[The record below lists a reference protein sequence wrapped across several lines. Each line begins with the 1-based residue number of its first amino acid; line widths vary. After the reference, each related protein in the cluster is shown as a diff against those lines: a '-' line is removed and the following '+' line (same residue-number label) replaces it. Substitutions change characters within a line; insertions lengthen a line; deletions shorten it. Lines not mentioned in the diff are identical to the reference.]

1 MCENHDQASE
11 HDDSTSSRGLSRR
24 GLFAAAGVGVG
35 LALTGLPMV
44 ARAVT
49 DSEAEEEAAAAA
61 RDIGIYAKN
70 GTWCNP
76 AQGRFPNGGHFGAPR
91 GGTTHAGQD
100 ISNPSGT
107 AIYAAAAGT
116 VIRRGT
122 NVLTGRTGNGIV
134 IQHSGGRYTYY
145 GHLNAF
151 RVAQGAKVSAGQRIG
166 DMGTTG
172 NVTGPH
178 LHFETHNGSLGAI
191 VNPVPFMAA
200 RGVDLKGG
208 WSTLD
213 PGSQGARVR
222 AIQYLLNQ
230 RGNSLVIDG
239 DYGTKS
245 VNAMKSFQ
253 SGAGLV
259 ADGQVGPKTWPK
271 LVYTL
276 KQGAKGN
283 HVRALQSAMNM
294 RSAGLQVD
302 GDFGSVTN
310 TAVRNFQTLNRLV
323 SDGEAGPITWR
334 AIVN

>member
-1 MCENHDQASE
+1 MCNNHDE
-11 HDDSTSSRGLSRR
+11 ETSYGHEAPPSGGISRR

-35 LALTGLPMV
+35 LALTGLPAL
-44 ARAVT
+44 ARAATNGEKANV
-49 DSEAEEEAAAAA
+49 EAE
-61 RDIGIYAKN
+61 IGVYANN
-70 GTWCNP
+70 GAWCNP
-76 AQGRFPNGGHFGAPR
+76 AQGTFPNGGHFGAPR

-134 IQHSGGRYTYY
+134 IQHSGGIYTYY

-200 RGVDLKGG
+200 RGVNLRGG
-208 WSTLD
+208 WPTLD
-213 PGSQGARVR
+213 PGAQGARVR
-222 AIQYLLNQ
+222 AIQLLLNQ
-230 RGNSLVIDG
+230 RGASLVVDG
-239 DYGTKS
+239 DHGPKS
-245 VNAMKSFQ
+245 VAALKSWQ
-253 SGAGLV
+253 SSNGLV
-259 ADGQVGPKTWPK
+259 ADGQAGPKTWPK

-276 KQGAKGN
+276 KQGANGN
-283 HVRALQSAMNM
+283 HVRALQTAMNM
-294 RSAGLQVD
+294 RSAGLEVD
-302 GDFGSVTN
+302 GDFGGVTN
-310 TAVRNFQTLNRLV
+310 TAVRTFQTLNRLV
-323 SDGEAGPITWR
+323 SDGEAGPITWQ